1 MSSVVS
7 VMLRR
12 RRVVAVAVVVLA
24 LDLVLDR
31 VGDRNTGCTAQ
42 ERLEFA
48 AVAHL
53 VADGAT
59 GTSADDGGHEA
70 LLAILA
76 LTWLAVVVG
85 L

>member
-1 MSSVVS
+1 MVS

-12 RRVVAVAVVVLA
+12 RRVVVAVTVVVLA

-42 ERLEFA
+42 KRLEFA

-59 GTSADDGGHEA
+59 GTSADDCGHEA

-76 LTWLAVVVG
+76 LTWLAVIVW